1 LATAAVH
8 RMADYLGRVA
18 PAQALL
24 AAAAVIQIAAAAAIQ
39 MADYVGRA
47 APLQA
52 LYRPLQFGGRF
63 FFVLW
68 SCAMP
73 VVHAVP

>member
-1 LATAAVH
+1 
-8 RMADYLGRVA
+8 MADYLGRVA

-47 APLQA
+47 APAQA
-52 LYRPLQFGGRF
+52 LYRLLQFGGRYF